1 MNITSPQPDV
11 EHEPL
16 VYSLEEAAD
25 LLKVSKWTINRL
37 IEEGEIGSILIRS
50 RRLVRA
56 SDLTEFIDRQTT
68 ASAWGSNASR

>member
-1 MNITSPQPDV
+1 MNITSSQLDV
-11 EHEPL
+11 EQEAL
-16 VYSLEEAAD
+16 VYTLEEAAD

-56 SDLTEFIDRQTT
+56 TDIADFIKRQST
-68 ASAWGSNASR
+68 ASAWSKDGR

>member
-1 MNITSPQPDV
+1 MNITPPQPDV

-56 SDLTEFIDRQTT
+56 SDLTDFIDRQTM